1 MLNIPIP
8 NERLSFFRKELDI
21 IDEELSSITPYRELF
36 VGRKDAFGKFMYDYF
51 YHIPRTRIILDHD
64 QPPKRLARTLAGWF
78 ESLFN
83 SGLDDDFLG
92 FLWRSGLRHVEMN
105 VDQRYVNLGYAAARQ
120 FCHQIITTEIALEAR
135 PRITATVDK
144 MLDLCVL
151 VATDAYVTATTRCDL
166 EVIKGV
172 AHQVRNPIT
181 VIGGNILRLQRKVEV
196 DSGDSAIFESILQE
210 SRRLERMVADIGV
223 YNEVFRE
230 DPRFTVITLEDL
242 LESTSRELK
251 VSKRMQNV
259 EVRIAIDPRFGVV
272 TADAYDL
279 QIMFHYLLENSFEAV
294 DPTNPQISICS
305 SADANERFIQVEIF
319 NNGTPP
325 SLADLENSYTPFYSS
340 KPTGTGF
347 GLPIARMIARKNL
360 GSVILEPVPGM
371 GTKCRVTLPKAE
383 TS

>member
-8 NERLSFFRKELDI
+8 NERLSFFFKELDI
-21 IDEELSSITPYRELF
+21 IDEELSIIAPYRALF
-36 VGRKDAFGKFMYDYF
+36 VGRKDAFGDFMYDYF
-51 YHIPRTRIILDHD
+51 YHIPRTRIILEHD
-64 QPPKRLARTLAGWF
+64 KPPKRLARTLAGWF
-78 ESLFN
+78 ESLFQ

-120 FCHQIITTEIALEAR
+120 FCHQIIATEIGLELR
-135 PRITATVDK
+135 PRIAATVDK

-151 VATDAYVTATTRCDL
+151 VATDAYLTATTRCDL

-181 VIGGNILRLQRKVEV
+181 VIGGNILRLQRKVEA
-196 DSGDSAIFESILQE
+196 DSRDSAIFESILQE
-210 SRRLERMVADIGV
+210 SRRLERMVVDIGV
-223 YNEVFRE
+223 YNEIFRE
-230 DPRFTVITLEDL
+230 DPRFTVISLEDL
-242 LESTSRELK
+242 VASTIKELK
-251 VSKRMQNV
+251 VSKNMQDV
-259 EVRIAIDPRFGVV
+259 EVGIAIDPRFGLVK
-272 TADAYDL
+272 ADAYDL
-279 QIMFHYLLENSFEAV
+279 EIMLRYLLENSFEAV
-294 DPTNPQISICS
+294 DPANPQISIS
-305 SADANERFIQVEIF
+305 SWAGSNDRFIRVEIF

-325 SLADLENSYTPFYSS
+325 SLEDLENIYTPFYSS

-360 GSVILEPVPGM
+360 GSVTLEPLPGV
-371 GTKCRVTLPKAE
+371 GTRCLVTLPKAE